1 MDWGDPEF
9 VLSIIAMVMVA
20 SVIKAAIYAKHGV
33 PWLGRH
39 ERPDRPRGRREQ
51 RNVQEVETL
60 RGENA
65 RLIERVESYEDRI
78 AVLERIVTDS
88 SYRLGHEI
96 EALREDKGKVQ

>member
-9 VLSIIAMVMVA
+9 VLSIIAMAMFA
-20 SVIKAAIYAKHGV
+20 GVIKAAIRARYGQPV
-33 PWLGRH
+33 H
-39 ERPDRPRGRREQ
+39 ERPDVRGGKRDRG
-51 RNVQEVETL
+51 EVEGL

-65 RLIERVESYEDRI
+65 RLAERVEAYEDRI

-96 EALREDKGKVQ
+96 EALRDDKGK

>member
-9 VLSIIAMVMVA
+9 VLSIIAMAMFA
-20 SVIKAAIYAKHGV
+20 GVIKAAIRARYGLPMHG
-33 PWLGRH
+33 
-39 ERPDRPRGRREQ
+39 RPHRPGGKRNRRDEPG
-51 RNVQEVETL
+51 EVETL
-60 RGENA
+60 RGENS

>member
-9 VLSIIAMVMVA
+9 VLSIIAMVMIA
-20 SVIKAAIYAKHGV
+20 GIIKAAIRARHGL
-33 PWLGRH
+33 PMH
-39 ERPDRPRGRREQ
+39 EHPHGHGGK
-51 RNVQEVETL
+51 RNSGEIETL
-60 RGENA
+60 RGENV
-65 RLIERVESYEDRI
+65 RLTERLEGYDDRI

>member
-9 VLSIIAMVMVA
+9 VLSLVSLALFA
-20 SVIKAAIYAKHGV
+20 SVLKAVIHAKY
-33 PWLGRH
+33 GRSKH
-39 ERPDRPRGRREQ
+39 ERLHGQVGKDARGEIEG
-51 RNVQEVETL
+51 V

-65 RLIERVESYEDRI
+65 RLTERVEAYEERI

-96 EALREDKGKVQ
+96 ERLRDAPAPLESKGKVQ

>member
-9 VLSIIAMVMVA
+9 VLSIIAMALV
-20 SVIKAAIYAKHGV
+20 AAIIKVAI
-33 PWLGRH
+33 R
-39 ERPDRPRGRREQ
+39 ERYRQLRGHDGKRDRG
-51 RNVQEVETL
+51 EVEIL
-60 RGENA
+60 RGENS
-65 RLIERVESYEDRI
+65 RLTDRLEAYDDRI